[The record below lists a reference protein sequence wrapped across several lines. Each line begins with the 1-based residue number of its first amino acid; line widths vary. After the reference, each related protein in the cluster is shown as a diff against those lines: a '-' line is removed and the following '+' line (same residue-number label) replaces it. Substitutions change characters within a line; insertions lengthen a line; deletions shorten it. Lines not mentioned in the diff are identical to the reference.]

1 MIFDGLPSDL
11 QRLLQAFTPQEIQSN
26 PYYVLQ
32 TIIKEREA
40 QLRKEKH
47 MLKQLQ
53 ERQMS
58 ESELAELRLKGE
70 IDRIRKEDELKAAA
84 AQKIFED

>member
-1 MIFDGLPSDL
+1 M
-11 QRLLQAFTPQEIQSN
+11 
-26 PYYVLQ
+26 LQ

>member
-1 MIFDGLPSDL
+1 
-11 QRLLQAFTPQEIQSN
+11 
-26 PYYVLQ
+26 
-32 TIIKEREA
+32 
-40 QLRKEKH
+40 
-47 MLKQLQ
+47 
-53 ERQMS
+53 MS